1 MEEKKQRELLK
12 LDLHDILRRRV
23 GGWKGRL
30 IPGALISALER
41 LIRQDRLNELLE
53 IAYPAEGSAFS
64 AAILKELDITVTVEG
79 TDNIPAGKRLIF
91 ASNHPLGG
99 LDGITLIKVLG
110 DMYGDDHIRFLVNDM
125 LMNVEPLQN
134 VFLPINKYGSQGRE
148 AAKAINVA
156 YASDMQIAV
165 FPAGLV
171 SRLHDDGTVADL
183 MWQKAFV
190 AKAIEYR
197 RDIVPVRFVALNTP
211 HFYRFARRRK
221 RIGLKVNL
229 EQALLPSEVCKAQ
242 GAKFRII
249 FGNPVSWESLRDSR
263 QSPLR
268 LAADLRAAVYSLE
281 EPERIGS

>member
-41 LIRQDRLNELLE
+41 LVRQERLNELLE
-53 IAYPAEGSAFS
+53 VAYPAEGSAFS
-64 AAILKELDITVTVEG
+64 AAILKELDITVAVEG
-79 TDNIPAGKRLIF
+79 AENIPEHKRLIF

-110 DMYGDDHIRFLVNDM
+110 DMYGDANIRFLVNDM

-148 AAKAINVA
+148 AAKAINAA

-171 SRLHDDGTVADL
+171 SRLHDDGSIADL

-190 AKAIEYR
+190 AKAIEYE

-211 HFYRFARRRK
+211 RFYRMARRRK
-221 RIGLKVNL
+221 KLGIKVNL

-249 FGNPVSWESLRDSR
+249 FGRPVTWQSLRDSSR
-263 QSPLR
+263 TPLR
-268 LAADLRAAVYSLE
+268 LAADLREMVYSLE
-281 EPERIGS
+281 KPEKIGD

>member
-53 IAYPAEGSAFS
+53 ISYPAEGSAFS
-64 AAILKELDITVTVEG
+64 AAILKELDISVTIEG
-79 TDNIPAGKRLIF
+79 TENIPMGKRLIF

-110 DMYGDDHIRFLVNDM
+110 EMYGDDNIRFLVNDM

-148 AAKAINVA
+148 AAKAINAA

-171 SRLHDDGTVADL
+171 SRLHDDATVADL

-190 AKAIEYR
+190 AKALEYA

-211 HFYRFARRRK
+211 RFYRLARRRK
-221 RIGLKVNL
+221 RLGIKVNL

-242 GAKFRII
+242 GSKFRII
-249 FGNPVSWESLRDSR
+249 FGRPVSWQSLRDTSR
-263 QSPLR
+263 SPLR
-268 LAADLRAAVYSLE
+268 LAADLRETVYSLE
-281 EPERIGS
+281 KPERIGN

>member
-41 LIRQDRLNELLE
+41 LICQDRLNELLE

-64 AAILKELDITVTVEG
+64 TAILKELDISVTIEG
-79 TDNIPAGKRLIF
+79 AENIPADRRLIF

-110 DMYGDDHIRFLVNDM
+110 EMYGDKNIRFLVNDM

-148 AAKAINVA
+148 AAKAINAA

-190 AKAIEYR
+190 AKAIEYE

-211 HFYRFARRRK
+211 RFYRMARRRK
-221 RIGLKVNL
+221 RLGIKVNL

-242 GAKFRII
+242 GAKFKII
-249 FGNPVSWESLRDSR
+249 FGRPVSWQSLRDTSR
-263 QSPLR
+263 SPLR
-268 LAADLRAAVYSLE
+268 LAADLREAVYGLE
-281 EPERIGS
+281 QPERIGN